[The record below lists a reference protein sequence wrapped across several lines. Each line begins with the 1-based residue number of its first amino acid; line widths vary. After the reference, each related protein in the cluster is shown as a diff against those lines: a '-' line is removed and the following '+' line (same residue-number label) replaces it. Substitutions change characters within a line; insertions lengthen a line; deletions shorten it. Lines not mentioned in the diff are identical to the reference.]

1 MYQHSIEAEILF
13 ENGEKEKAVQIL
25 ETFVSSNPTD
35 SNELVQTHEQLLRF
49 KQEMNIDTTQ
59 HIIFLS
65 QCDAEELFGDS
76 LLSIGMYY
84 KNQGDMEKAIE
95 YFSLFKDSVVDPI
108 QMAEISGFSE
118 EWAEVNGLIPEK
130 TDVDDISLYNKCEFG
145 ERMDKLT
152 ESERIFV
159 LCENFVESINSGGF
173 EEYFSSAF
181 SRCCIETVDM
191 LESMGSKDYTKALK
205 KAIKLFPKDFDF
217 SDEEKTEDYIDEYEK
232 IQGKFEK
239 IEEKIYDSNEDIES
253 LLQTLKEKINDK

>member
-13 ENGEKEKAVQIL
+13 ENGEQEKAIQML
-25 ETFVSSNPTD
+25 ETFISSNPTD
-35 SNELVQTHEQLLRF
+35 SDELVQTHEQILRF

-84 KNQGDMEKAIE
+84 KKQGNMEKAIE

-108 QMAEISGFSE
+108 QMAEISGYGR
-118 EWAEVNGLIPEK
+118 EWAEVSGDIPEK
-130 TDVDDISLYNKCEFG
+130 TEVDDISLYNKCEFG
-145 ERMDKLT
+145 ERMDEL
-152 ESERIFV
+152 SEREKTFI
-159 LCENFVESINSGGF
+159 LCETFVESINSGGF

-191 LESMGSKDYTKALK
+191 LDSMGSKDYTKALK

-217 SDEEKTEDYIDEYEK
+217 SNEGKTEDYIDEHEK
-232 IQGKFEK
+232 IQEKFEK
-239 IEEKIYDSNEDIES
+239 IEEKIYESNEDIES
-253 LLQTLKEKINDK
+253 LLQTLKEKTNDK